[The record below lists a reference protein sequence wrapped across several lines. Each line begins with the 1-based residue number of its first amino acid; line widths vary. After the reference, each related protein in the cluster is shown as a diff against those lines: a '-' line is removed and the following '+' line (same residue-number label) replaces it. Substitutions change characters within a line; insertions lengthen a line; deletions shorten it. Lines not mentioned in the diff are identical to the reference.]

1 LRESIAAG
9 GRSRRARA
17 VGVLVG
23 LVAVAG
29 LAVAPGAEAKKTDK
43 SVPVT
48 VMTRN
53 LFLGADLGP
62 ALASTS
68 FQQFTAANGQILR
81 DVDSSDFAT
90 RAKGLAKEIKQTK
103 PDLVG
108 LQEGAWWRTGPTGGP
123 PHQSSTDPQSAFTAT
138 TNRYDFIQLLLGEL
152 NKNTSK
158 DYKGYK
164 LAVSN
169 DEFDFEAPTDF
180 DSNPSTG
187 LFGGEIQ
194 ARLTMRDAIL
204 VRKGGAVKVSNP
216 QTGHYQ
222 NLYTPTISGIVV
234 PVTRGWVSVDA
245 TATAGSGKDKVTKKF
260 HFVDTHFESFDDE
273 TVHPSIRAL
282 QAQELTEGSGPY
294 GEGPASAPNTILVGD
309 LNSNNPPV
317 KPGDEQAYDVVTQ
330 NGFSERSTSKPN
342 CCVPSIFTGP
352 ASAFD
357 HKVDHIMTNESKK
370 KVKLVDSGIT
380 GLKQANGLYDSDH
393 AGLFSTL
400 ELK

>member
-1 LRESIAAG
+1 MRESIATG
-9 GRSRRARA
+9 GSRRRAWA
-17 VGVLVG
+17 VGALAS

-29 LAVAPGAEAKKTDK
+29 LAAAPGADAKKKPKT
-43 SVPVT
+43 VPVK

-62 ALASTS
+62 ALASNS
-68 FQQFTAANGQILR
+68 FQEFTAANGAILR
-81 DVDSSDFAT
+81 EVDHTDFPK
-90 RAKGLAKEIKQTK
+90 RAKGLAKEIKSEA

-108 LQEGAWWRTGPTGGP
+108 IQEGAWWRTNPTPGAPVQGDSP
-123 PHQSSTDPQSAFTAT
+123 NYTAT
-138 TNRYDFIQLLLGEL
+138 TNRYDFLQLLLAQL
-152 NKNTSK
+152 NKKKNK
-158 DYKGYK
+158 HYKGYK

-180 DSNPSTG
+180 DNDPSTG

-222 NLYTPTISGIVV
+222 NLYTPSISGITV

-245 TATAGSGKDKVTKKF
+245 TATTGKGRHKIQKKF

-294 GEGPASAPNTILVGD
+294 GEGPAAAPKTILVGD
-309 LNSNNPPV
+309 LNSNDPGV

-370 KVKLVDSGIT
+370 KVKLIDSVIT
-380 GLKQANGLYDSDH
+380 GLKQAHGLYDSDH
-393 AGLFSTL
+393 AGLVS
-400 ELK
+400 ELALK

>member
-1 LRESIAAG
+1 LREHIAAA
-9 GRSRRARA
+9 GRGRRGRA
-17 VGVLVG
+17 VVALAS

-29 LAVAPGAEAKKTDK
+29 LAVAPGAEAKKKDK

-62 ALASTS
+62 ALNATT
-68 FQQFTAANGQILR
+68 FGEFTAANGAILR
-81 DVDSSDFAT
+81 EVDSTDFPT
-90 RAKGLAKEIKQTK
+90 RAKGLAKEIKQAK

-108 LQEGAWWRTGPTGGP
+108 LQEGAWWRTNPTPGGP
-123 PHQSSTDPQSAFTAT
+123 VQGDSPNYTAT
-138 TNRYDFIQLLLGEL
+138 TNRYDFLALLMSEL
-152 NKNTSK
+152 NKNTTK
-158 DYKGYK
+158 NYKGYK
-164 LAVSN
+164 LAVTGT
-169 DEFDFEAPTDF
+169 EFDFEAPTDF
-180 DSNPSTG
+180 DNDPSTG

-222 NLYTPTISGIVV
+222 NLFTPNISGIVV

-245 TATAGSGKDKVTKKF
+245 KATSGKGKDQVTKKF
-260 HFVDTHFESFDDE
+260 HFVDTHFEAFDDE
-273 TVHPSIRAL
+273 TQHPSIRAL
-282 QAQELTEGSGPY
+282 QAQELTEGSGAY
-294 GEGPASAPNTILVGD
+294 GEGPASAPDTILVGD
-309 LNSNNPPV
+309 LNSNDPGV
-317 KPGDEQAYDVVTQ
+317 KPGDEQAYDVMLQ
-330 NGFSERSTSKPN
+330 NGFTERSTSKPLG

-357 HKVDHIMTNESKK
+357 HQVDHIMTNESKK
-370 KVKLVDSGIT
+370 HVKLVDSDVT

-393 AGLFSTL
+393 AGLFSVL
-400 ELK
+400 DLK